1 MDTLQ
6 STNRLAAAL
15 FTAPAHAAAAS
26 AAAALTARDTGVR
39 VALVGAAAV
48 PANRF
53 SWSAAARASPA
64 GLTVRGDGRQVG
76 TVEYAVSYNR
86 SGPARSWLLTG
97 SVTVANAAGGVAAT
111 LSEVQVEAQ
120 LLAPGAAPVSGPAD
134 CASDETGAVRLAPGA
149 RVTCPFALELPRG
162 SATRAVSVVG
172 QATLAGGGGQL
183 GSTAAFIALAS
194 AASDPAVDL
203 GRCAVL
209 TDTFAPGGV
218 LPSGLY
224 GGKRPN
230 IGSGTFVCD
239 PVEVQYVASFGP
251 FSGLA
256 ACGTYRAMQV
266 ARANPLGGEQLTAIA
281 SSAVLLVVDGCQTA
295 AAAAPAPLLLP
306 PTPSPPPPQSPP
318 PPPPSPPPPPP
329 FVAPRQPPQLL
340 PQSPSPV
347 PPAAGEYSYTYE
359 YEEKPKG
366 PSPGDITYDDS
377 RAAGRRRRRLQV
389 ARDWHV
395 AAEAAGLVRSH
406 VNTATAAGA
415 EWPTIA
421 ILGLQV
427 AKPVAYD
434 WQPKVA
440 ASPKSVVVQR
450 GASAAVQYNVT
461 FTRSQRAAGH
471 LLTGSVRI
479 ANPAAAPMAL
489 AKVTVEVPRPAG
501 AAAAWVRASCPVDAK
516 GALLPIAAKGGVTC
530 GFTLPYASAVPLGT
544 VVARA
549 VGVAGSE
556 HSSGAVPFTTAR
568 AARQVLGACALASD
582 TFARPEASQPL
593 LLAPAALNAKPASGS
608 KAPELPGGQ
617 LLCGTQAFSY
627 TARIGPIPSAMRCG
641 SFKVVTTARAS
652 ATNGTQPTAA
662 ATASVA
668 VEVAGCPPSASTSP
682 TLAQLLATGGPLA
695 TRSSSSNAPPAPAG
709 GSISAA
715 GLTPGL
721 QLESGAWD
729 PSAAE
734 PQGAAAGAAA
744 PLQLPLVSALVAGVR
759 PSSAFSWSVR
769 SQPAPPSMAL
779 AYSASA
785 EAAFTVV
792 YTRTPNSA
800 AGRRA
805 VTGRITV
812 TNPNLI
818 DDLPLARVQVELFR
832 PGAAGRGAA
841 ALATCARTADGLL
854 VAGSQLTGTGALECA
869 FSLEASAAEVG
880 PGAMVTAVVVLPDG
894 REAASAPVTLPSA
907 DSSSSSSSGSGVGV
921 TGSIAA
927 PAGRAFGEC
936 AALSDKF
943 VMLGD
948 DGSRLMPSRAV
959 SASAAN
965 RLPGEGG
972 GGAPPDVVCD
982 SRTVTYSAV
991 FGPLGAAACGTY
1003 TASNMVKADPTSGP
1017 QRTAA
1022 ALADVTLTVK
1032 GCPGAVVR
1040 PEVLSAVPQVLS
1052 GSMWGISAYV
1062 DAPTITLHWSRSA
1075 RVEFSAGYVPK
1086 PAATLQ
1092 VIAGA
1097 ARVQNLG
1104 SAAAQLSSVQ
1114 AEVAAADG
1122 LAPPASVA
1130 ADCGLPADGTLAAG
1144 ASVVCRFAAPY
1155 PDASSGSVSVRAL
1168 LAGGAGDRSSRPL
1181 TFDFGQTVK
1190 RVAAGGCAVVSDG
1203 FLSGGS
1209 QLAPNSTSRPREAE
1223 APQMICDGQ
1232 SISFG
1237 AQLGPYTRKSCGS
1250 YLVTYMARVNPVTGD
1265 MPVPAQSASST
1276 VQLTITGC

>member
-1 MDTLQ
+1 
-6 STNRLAAAL
+6 
-15 FTAPAHAAAAS
+15 
-26 AAAALTARDTGVR
+26 
-39 VALVGAAAV
+39 
-48 PANRF
+48 
-53 SWSAAARASPA
+53 
-64 GLTVRGDGRQVG
+64 
-76 TVEYAVSYNR
+76 
-86 SGPARSWLLTG
+86 
-97 SVTVANAAGGVAAT
+97 
-111 LSEVQVEAQ
+111 
-120 LLAPGAAPVSGPAD
+120 
-134 CASDETGAVRLAPGA
+134 
-149 RVTCPFALELPRG
+149 
-162 SATRAVSVVG
+162 
-172 QATLAGGGGQL
+172 
-183 GSTAAFIALAS
+183 
-194 AASDPAVDL
+194 
-203 GRCAVL
+203 
-209 TDTFAPGGV
+209 
-218 LPSGLY
+218 
-224 GGKRPN
+224 
-230 IGSGTFVCD
+230 
-239 PVEVQYVASFGP
+239 
-251 FSGLA
+251 
-256 ACGTYRAMQV
+256 
-266 ARANPLGGEQLTAIA
+266 
-281 SSAVLLVVDGCQTA
+281 
-295 AAAAPAPLLLP
+295 
-306 PTPSPPPPQSPP
+306 
-318 PPPPSPPPPPP
+318 
-329 FVAPRQPPQLL
+329 
-340 PQSPSPV
+340 
-347 PPAAGEYSYTYE
+347 
-359 YEEKPKG
+359 
-366 PSPGDITYDDS
+366 
-377 RAAGRRRRRLQV
+377 
-389 ARDWHV
+389 
-395 AAEAAGLVRSH
+395 
-406 VNTATAAGA
+406 
-415 EWPTIA
+415 
-421 ILGLQV
+421 
-427 AKPVAYD
+427 
-434 WQPKVA
+434 
-440 ASPKSVVVQR
+440 
-450 GASAAVQYNVT
+450 
-461 FTRSQRAAGH
+461 
-471 LLTGSVRI
+471 
-479 ANPAAAPMAL
+479 
-489 AKVTVEVPRPAG
+489 
-501 AAAAWVRASCPVDAK
+501 
-516 GALLPIAAKGGVTC
+516 
-530 GFTLPYASAVPLGT
+530 
-544 VVARA
+544 
-549 VGVAGSE
+549 
-556 HSSGAVPFTTAR
+556 
-568 AARQVLGACALASD
+568 
-582 TFARPEASQPL
+582 
-593 LLAPAALNAKPASGS
+593 
-608 KAPELPGGQ
+608 
-617 LLCGTQAFSY
+617 
-627 TARIGPIPSAMRCG
+627 
-641 SFKVVTTARAS
+641 
-652 ATNGTQPTAA
+652 
-662 ATASVA
+662 
-668 VEVAGCPPSASTSP
+668 
-682 TLAQLLATGGPLA
+682 
-695 TRSSSSNAPPAPAG
+695 
-709 GSISAA
+709 
-715 GLTPGL
+715 
-721 QLESGAWD
+721 
-729 PSAAE
+729 
-734 PQGAAAGAAA
+734 
-744 PLQLPLVSALVAGVR
+744 
-759 PSSAFSWSVR
+759 
-769 SQPAPPSMAL
+769 MAL

-1003 TASNMVKADPTSGP
+1003 TVRCLPAGRGRWQCVGCSTLVKDGLKQQITNFMRKAPAVGHLDKCNGMPLPNSHRQASNMVKADPTSGP

-1144 ASVVCRFAAPY
+1144 ASVVCRVAAPY

-1250 YLVTYMARVNPVTGD
+1250 YLVGLRLGRGGRDGVFVCCTCNLCRSAR
-1265 MPVPAQSASST
+1265 Q
-1276 VQLTITGC
+1276 